1 MLLSTSSS
9 PLQEKG
15 EIWERWIKGIIRIKT
30 DYETYSPYIFLTADT
45 EDGQVNGIHFNYYKD
60 TRSQGG
66 RLKHG
71 HGPGGASVLNKAELL
86 VLLEKLILFGC
97 ISVAEID
104 GLLKRIGK

>member
-45 EDGQVNGIHFNYYKD
+45 EDGQVNGFILIIIKTHAHKVED
-60 TRSQGG
+60 LSM
-66 RLKHG
+66 
-71 HGPGGASVLNKAELL
+71 AMVLVEPQ
-86 VLLEKLILFGC
+86 F
-97 ISVAEID
+97 
-104 GLLKRIGK
+104 